1 MINSKNVKAIL
12 EQTLRPIKLDND
24 FETPGLES
32 STLISSLNGSM
43 LSYATATKTENN
55 GSLELN
61 SLNNLKMLSLLS
73 KDKWSEDEQTM
84 ATATAAAT
92 APDLSLSSTSF
103 SHADNNN
110 NNNNNTTNS
119 LHHQQQQ
126 KQLRFCYHYNVNDD
140 PSHPTRIYT
149 YEIEDLHTCI
159 AQIPQSDLLLLLIA
173 DSKFPYGLLVMKM
186 RATLRAFKDMF
197 NYKLG

>member
-32 STLISSLNGSM
+32 SALISSLNGSM
-43 LSYATATKTENN
+43 LSYATATKTENSGN
-55 GSLELN
+55 LELN

-73 KDKWSEDEQTM
+73 KDKWSEDEQTI
-84 ATATAAAT
+84 ATTTTTA
-92 APDLSLSSTSF
+92 APDLSLSSSSAF
-103 SHADNNN
+103 SHTD
-110 NNNNNTTNS
+110 NNTTTTPH
-119 LHHQQQQ
+119 HHQQQQ
-126 KQLRFCYHYNVNDD
+126 QQQLRFCYHYNVNDD

-186 RATLRAFKDMF
+186 RATLRAFREMF

>member
-12 EQTLRPIKLDND
+12 EQTLRPIKLDKD

-32 STLISSLNGSM
+32 SALISSLNGSM
-43 LSYATATKTENN
+43 LSYATATKTENSGN
-55 GSLELN
+55 LELN

-73 KDKWSEDEQTM
+73 KDKWSEDEQTI
-84 ATATAAAT
+84 ATTTTTAV
-92 APDLSLSSTSF
+92 PDLSLSSSSAF
-103 SHADNNN
+103 SHTD
-110 NNNNNTTNS
+110 NNTTATPH
-119 LHHQQQQ
+119 HHQQQQ
-126 KQLRFCYHYNVNDD
+126 QQQLRFCYHYNVNDD

-186 RATLRAFKDMF
+186 RATLRAFKEMF
-197 NYKLG
+197 SYKLG